1 MREQKFGLTSFP
13 LGHMAFL
20 KAFSV
25 QSGAHGNRVAPS
37 PLLSRPNSVPLVKD
51 VRSFQLI
58 SAPEHQMDHMAS
70 GKGPACER
78 QGPASRA
85 SCSAGFTQWNHKLSQ
100 APRRPGSIPGPK
112 FRAAAARKGEQRM
125 HCSHPS
131 PLQQNAE
138 VLGPRKPGGRR
149 GDGQDRNPATPDLNA
164 KGQLHQKP
172 LSHTQPLLFLI
183 RLTCE
188 HVPKCSHHLATPL
201 QFSQESCTN

>member
-58 SAPEHQMDHMAS
+58 SVPEHQMDHMAS

-78 QGPASRA
+78 QEPASRA

-112 FRAAAARKGEQRM
+112 FRAAAARKGERGCTAVTQALCSRM
-125 HCSHPS
+125 LRSW
-131 PLQQNAE
+131 
-138 VLGPRKPGGRR
+138 VLGNQEGGGVMGRT
-149 GDGQDRNPATPDLNA
+149 GILPPQ
-164 KGQLHQKP
+164 
-172 LSHTQPLLFLI
+172 I
-183 RLTCE
+183 
-188 HVPKCSHHLATPL
+188 
-201 QFSQESCTN
+201 